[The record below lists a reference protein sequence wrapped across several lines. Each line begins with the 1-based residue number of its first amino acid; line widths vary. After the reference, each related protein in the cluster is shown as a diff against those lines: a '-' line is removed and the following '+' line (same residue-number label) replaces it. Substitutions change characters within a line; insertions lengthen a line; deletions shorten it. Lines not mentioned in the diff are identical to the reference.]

1 MKKLRF
7 LVSLTT
13 NDNDYQIEQAH
24 SAELAAGKVGAEIQI
39 VYADNDAITQS
50 TQILKAIQVDQ
61 NQRPDAV
68 VFEPVGGTAL
78 PQVAR
83 AAASAGIGW
92 AVLNRDA
99 NYILELRKLSSAPFF
114 GVSSDHLE
122 IGRIQGRQFAALLPH
137 GGTILY
143 IQGPAENPAA
153 KERTVGMQETKPSN
167 IHVTALRAQWT
178 EESAQRSVR
187 SWLKLTTSQKAAVDL
202 IGAQD
207 DSMAIGARKAF
218 EELANESER
227 ERWLKLPFTGCDGLP
242 KTGEAWVRTGLLA
255 ATVFVPP
262 NAGQAIEMLVDAMQ
276 NGKEA
281 PQRAQLQPANAIT
294 FLDVSPLLSRFLLSP
309 ICAFFCRTF
318 PWALLRRNSHLRQLC
333 VLCFPSSLPDILGP
347 SPPRRAAARFGGSH
361 SCIFPFAS
369 RLPQESI
376 RKTIFNDCL
385 TLTSSYNAAETL
397 VLAPLLRL
405 PRRSA

>member
-13 NDNDYQIEQAH
+13 DDNDYQIEQAK
-24 SAELAAGKVGAEIQI
+24 SAEQMARKLGVEIQI

-50 TQILKAIQVDQ
+50 TQILKAIQADD

-83 AAASAGIGW
+83 AAAAAGVGW

-99 NYILELRKLSSAPFF
+99 NYISELRRSSPAPVF

-122 IGRIQGRQFAALLPH
+122 IGRIQGRQFAALLPK
-137 GGTILY
+137 GGAVLY
-143 IQGPAENPAA
+143 IQGPAENSAA
-153 KERTVGMQETKPSN
+153 KERTTGMQETKPSN
-167 IHVTALRAQWT
+167 IHFTLLRAQWT
-178 EESAQRSVR
+178 EESSQRSVR
-187 SWLKLTTSQKAAVDL
+187 SWLKLSTSQKATIDL

-218 EELANESER
+218 EELPNESER

-242 KTGEAWVRTGLLA
+242 KTGEAWVRSGLLA

-262 NAGQAIEMLVDAMQ
+262 NTGMAIDMLCQAIQ
-276 NGKEA
+276 N
-281 PQRAQLQPANAIT
+281 
-294 FLDVSPLLSRFLLSP
+294 
-309 ICAFFCRTF
+309 
-318 PWALLRRNSHLRQLC
+318 
-333 VLCFPSSLPDILGP
+333 
-347 SPPRRAAARFGGSH
+347 
-361 SCIFPFAS
+361 
-369 RLPQESI
+369 
-376 RKTIFNDCL
+376 RKP
-385 TLTSSYNAAETL
+385 AAERALTVPASIPAL
-397 VLAPLLRL
+397 DQLKPH
-405 PRRSA
+405 